1 MRRINAILK
10 YNIFTALLKKIE
22 TAEETCIY
30 CRHGIDHLFDT
41 ARICYIINLENGYG
55 FDKEIIYAAA
65 LLHDIGRYEE
75 YKNNISHNEASGK
88 IADEILFKCGFSEL
102 EKKIIVE
109 AIFSHREIKEDISL
123 GALLYKGDKLSRK
136 CFFCEAEDKCYWSED
151 KKNFGINLY

>member
-10 YNIFTALLKKIE
+10 DDVFIDIINNIERVEKTR
-22 TAEETCIY
+22 IY
-30 CRHGIDHLFDT
+30 CHHGLDHLFDT

-88 IADEILFKCGFSEL
+88 IAYEILGKCGFSET

-109 AIFSHREIKEDISL
+109 AIFSHREKREGISL

-136 CFFCEAEDKCYWSED
+136 CFSCEAEDKCYWSENE
-151 KKNFGINLY
+151 KNFNINL